1 MAIITTARNHVY
13 AYEVQADDTHVQTI
27 IRSPTERYVLT
38 TQGIEEYQTAV
49 AWATSMA
56 DEMAHPL
63 TVLPISAPEF
73 MQANRA
79 RLENG
84 LSRMTDAERDE
95 LREVVVNRLLETMR
109 DNDDPAMR
117 AEAFEVLKMMKVTQ

>member
-13 AYEVQADDTHVQTI
+13 AYEPQADDTHVQTI

-38 TQGIEEYQTAV
+38 TQRIEEYQAAV

-56 DEMAHPL
+56 DGMAHPL
-63 TVLPISAPEF
+63 TVLPINAPES
-73 MQANRA
+73 MQANRE

-84 LSRMTDAERDE
+84 LARMTDAERDE

-117 AEAFEVLKMMKVTQ
+117 AEAFEVLKMMKVTK

>member
-13 AYEVQADDTHVQTI
+13 AYDSQADDTHVQTI
-27 IRSPTERYVLT
+27 VRSPTERYVLT
-38 TQGIEEYQTAV
+38 TQGIEEYQAAV

-56 DEMAHPL
+56 DEMAGSI
-63 TVLPISAPEF
+63 TVLPINAPEF
-73 MQANRA
+73 MQANRE

-84 LSRMTDAERDE
+84 LARMTDAERDE
-95 LREVVVNRLLETMR
+95 LREVVVNRLLQTMR
-109 DNDDPAMR
+109 DNNDPAMR

>member
-1 MAIITTARNHVY
+1 
-13 AYEVQADDTHVQTI
+13 
-27 IRSPTERYVLT
+27 
-38 TQGIEEYQTAV
+38 
-49 AWATSMA
+49 MA

-79 RLENG
+79 WLENG
-84 LSRMTDAERDE
+84 LARMTHQERDE

-109 DNDDPAMR
+109 DNNDPAMR